1 MPQDGGEINQ
11 MPTPPGDEPSGGAS
25 RDSAPGDH
33 APPAQPAAVAA
44 SSDERAPGEQ
54 EPPVQPEIAASAAV
68 VDLLRVPEFSL
79 LPPGEKPDIDKIETG
94 TKEETWNPDQY
105 AAFVQSSLAFR
116 LIWVLAG
123 VLLGGAGLLV
133 TTKWTG
139 LMAKDV
145 TDFFGIAFGAV
156 VTLTTAATSFWFGT
170 QRERARSGRRNG
182 PNS

>member
-1 MPQDGGEINQ
+1 MNEAPPSADQPSDGRTGGGTPDDPA
-11 MPTPPGDEPSGGAS
+11 PTAQPDLGASPSGDTALGGQTATTQ
-25 RDSAPGDH
+25 REDT
-33 APPAQPAAVAA
+33 A
-44 SSDERAPGEQ
+44 SS
-54 EPPVQPEIAASAAV
+54 AV
-68 VDLLRVPEFSL
+68 VNLLKAPEFSL
-79 LPPGEKPDIDKIETG
+79 LPAGEKTDIDKIETG
-94 TKEETWNPDQY
+94 TKEESWNPDQY

-170 QRERARSGRRNG
+170 QRERARTGRRNG